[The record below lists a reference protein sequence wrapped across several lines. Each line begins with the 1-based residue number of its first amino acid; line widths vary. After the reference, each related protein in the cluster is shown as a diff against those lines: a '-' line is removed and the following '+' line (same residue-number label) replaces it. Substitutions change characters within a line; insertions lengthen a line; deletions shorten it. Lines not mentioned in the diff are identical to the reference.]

1 MAKQTSVFAAAT
13 DRARSVSVAA
23 RKSWAGA
30 TVNRRRWVYTAA
42 VAVVLLFAFVITR
55 NLWNANNAAAQG
67 ARSAARL
74 VPVDVAKAV
83 KKPMPVRVEAIG
95 NVTPIASVAIKA
107 RLETTIVGVHFQD
120 GARVKEGDLLFTLDS
135 RQLEAQLAQAQGVLA
150 RDNAQLEQAER
161 DVRRYTELVAKA
173 ATPQTNLDNARTS
186 VDTAK
191 AAIKADQAVVDNLN
205 VQLSWCRITSPI
217 TGRLSAANVKIGN
230 FVRPADTSPL
240 VVINQMAPVYVSFT
254 VPQRVLPDIRKAI
267 AAETATVDALVPGD
281 ERRANGAVSMVENT
295 VDSTTGMVMVRATMP
310 NTDEILWP
318 GTLVNTQLTL
328 RVEDAVSVPSVAVQV
343 SQKGTFVFVIEDGV
357 AKVQPV
363 QVGRVVGDASVITEG
378 LKGGETVVTDGQ
390 LLLSNG
396 VKVAPREGK
405 AGT

>member
-173 ATPQTNLDNARTS
+173 ATPQTNLDNAKTS

-217 TGRLSAANVKIGN
+217 AGRLSAANVKIGN

-378 LKGGETVVTDGQ
+378 LKGGETVVADGQ

>member
-173 ATPQTNLDNARTS
+173 ATPQTNLDNAKTS

-217 TGRLSAANVKIGN
+217 AGRLSAANVKIGN